1 MANKDHISWL
11 ISAEIRDGKLSEA
24 KEHFQK
30 MVEKT
35 SSDDEFVM
43 DYEFFVNDE
52 EGTVRVYERYPDN
65 GAVMNHM
72 GVVKELLGPMGALIK
87 ITHMELFGNPDEKV
101 LKAFEMWKP
110 MVSPLSSGVS
120 KGRG

>member
-1 MANKDHISWL
+1 
-11 ISAEIRDGKLSEA
+11 
-24 KEHFQK
+24 

-35 SSDDEFVM
+35 SADDEFVM

-52 EGTVRVYERYPDN
+52 EGTVRIYERYPDN
-65 GAVMNHM
+65 AAVMNHM
-72 GVVKELLGPMGALIK
+72 GVVKDLLGPMGGLIK

-110 MVSPLSSGVS
+110 LVSSLSSGVS